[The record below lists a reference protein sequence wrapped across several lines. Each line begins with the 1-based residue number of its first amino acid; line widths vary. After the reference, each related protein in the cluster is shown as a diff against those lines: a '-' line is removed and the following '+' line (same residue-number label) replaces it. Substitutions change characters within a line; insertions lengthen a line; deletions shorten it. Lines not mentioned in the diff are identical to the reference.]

1 MIPRRLVIKIV
12 SAPHRRFHL
21 YLPLWLLWPVLLPLA
36 VVLVPLVGL
45 WCIARRVNP
54 WGVSCAILQLAGSIS
69 GTHVEI
75 EHPHGSF
82 LMSIV

>member
-1 MIPRRLVIKIV
+1 MIPRRLVIKVV
-12 SAPHRRFHL
+12 SPPHRRFHL
-21 YLPLWLLWPVLLPLA
+21 YSPLWLIWLVLLPLA
-36 VVLVPLVGL
+36 LVLVPIGGL

-54 WGVSCAILQLAGSIS
+54 WRVSCAVLHLVGSIN

-75 EHPHGSF
+75 EHPQGSF

>member
-1 MIPRRLVIKIV
+1 MIPRRLVIEIV
-12 SAPHRRFHL
+12 SVPHRRFHL
-21 YLPLWLLWPVLLPLA
+21 HLPLWLVWPALLPLA
-36 VVLVPLVGL
+36 AALAPLVGL

-54 WGVSCAILQLAGSIS
+54 LRVSCAVLHVLGSIS